1 MKQTIVATSS
11 NHTNYEESCEY
22 VWLRFIIQHVQ
33 ETCDYPR
40 ERWNQQLEMAN
51 KPVPVSITRT
61 RPRFDGES
69 PL

>member
-33 ETCDYPR
+33 ETCDYSR
-40 ERWNQQLEMAN
+40 ERWNQQPYM
-51 KPVPVSITRT
+51 KTIVYYSI
-61 RPRFDGES
+61 EKMI
-69 PL
+69 